1 MDFQLKLNELMV
13 EIGTPLQAL
22 LLRDRKA
29 AKVLTEQTYQQEGD
43 EASIFQGSID
53 FLRLRI
59 KYLLFDLEATRRE
72 NQHLRKLLEADVG

>member
-1 MDFQLKLNELMV
+1 MGDKDFQLKLNELMV
-13 EIGTPLQAL
+13 EIETL

-43 EASIFQGSID
+43 EAGIFQGSID

-72 NQHLRKLLEADVG
+72 SQRLRKLLEADAG

>member
-1 MDFQLKLNELMV
+1 MGDKDFQLKLNELMV
-13 EIGTPLQAL
+13 EIETL

-43 EASIFQGSID
+43 EAGIFQGSID

-72 NQHLRKLLEADVG
+72 SQRLRELLEADAG

>member
-1 MDFQLKLNELMV
+1 MGDKDFQLKLNELMV
-13 EIGTPLQAL
+13 EIETL

-43 EASIFQGSID
+43 EAGIFQGSID

-72 NQHLRKLLEADVG
+72 SQHLRKMLETDVG